1 MTQST
6 KNVVAQLEQAL
17 ETVETTETEL
27 VGGVQAIVPDEETGS
42 LFGLLRREFDS
53 DEWEATRDPSGE
65 NMVVNIEAD
74 RPEDK
79 SLADL
84 FK

>member
-17 ETVETTETEL
+17 ETVETTESEL
-27 VGGVQAIVPDEETGS
+27 VGGVQAVVPDEETGS

-53 DEWEATRDPSGE
+53 DQWEASRDPSGE

>member
-1 MTQST
+1 MTQSIDT
-6 KNVVAQLEQAL
+6 VEARLEQAL
-17 ETVETTETEL
+17 ETVETTESEL

-53 DEWEATRDPSGE
+53 DEWEASRDPSGE
-65 NMVVNIEAD
+65 NMVVNIEAK
-74 RPEDK
+74 RPEDTT
-79 SLADL
+79 LADL